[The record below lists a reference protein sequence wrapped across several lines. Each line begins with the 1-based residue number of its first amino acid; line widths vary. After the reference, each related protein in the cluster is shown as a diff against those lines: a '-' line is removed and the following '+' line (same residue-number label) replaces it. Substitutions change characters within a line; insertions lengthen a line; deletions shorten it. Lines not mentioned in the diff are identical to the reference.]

1 MNTRAG
7 TADNAPSG
15 EGLCECGCGQLAP
28 IAKVTRTERG
38 QVKGQPVRFISG
50 HNARGMDRSG
60 PRKVQH
66 LPEDRGYDTP
76 CWIWQ
81 RTKTKPNPKGGA
93 GGYGKTRYKGKEYLA
108 HRLYYQEAKGPIPK
122 GMQIDHLC
130 KQRDCVNPDH
140 LEAVTPMENTRR
152 SGSAKLTMEQAS
164 EVWQL
169 ACAGVPQ
176 ILIADW
182 YGISVGTVKLIK
194 KNGPDGPRL
203 PGR

>member
-7 TADNAPSG
+7 TTDNAPSG

-130 KQRDCVNPDH
+130 KQRGLREPGPLGSGD
-140 LEAVTPMENTRR
+140 ASRTPGDPAR
-152 SGSAKLTMEQAS
+152 AKLTIEQAS
-164 EVWQL
+164 EM
-169 ACAGVPQ
+169 
-176 ILIADW
+176 
-182 YGISVGTVKLIK
+182 
-194 KNGPDGPRL
+194 
-203 PGR
+203 